1 MDPQE
6 YTKAM
11 KEMFDEIT
19 ERQRSL
25 IKKAAAYD
33 ALTDLLRHV
42 CETWPHLTVG
52 DVIGQIRERTHLLD
66 LPKEEN

>member
-19 ERQRSL
+19 QQQRFL

-33 ALTDLLRHV
+33 ALTDLLVHV
-42 CETWPHLTVG
+42 YETWPNLTVA
-52 DVIGQIRERTHLLD
+52 DVIGQIMERTQLLD
-66 LPKEEN
+66 TAKEEN

>member
-19 ERQRSL
+19 ENQRSL

-33 ALTDLLRHV
+33 ALTDLLVHV
-42 CETWPHLTVG
+42 YETWPNLTVA
-52 DVIGQIRERTHLLD
+52 DVIGQIMERTQLLD
-66 LPKEEN
+66 ACREAD

>member
-19 ERQRSL
+19 ENQRSL

-42 CETWPHLTVG
+42 HETWPNLTVG
-52 DVIGQIRERTHLLD
+52 DVIGQIMERTQLLD
-66 LPKEEN
+66 ASKEEN